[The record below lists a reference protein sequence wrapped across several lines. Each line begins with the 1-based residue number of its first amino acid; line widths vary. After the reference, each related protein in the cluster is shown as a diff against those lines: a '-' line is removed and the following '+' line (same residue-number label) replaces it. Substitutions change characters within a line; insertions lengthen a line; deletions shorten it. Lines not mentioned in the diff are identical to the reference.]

1 MRALVY
7 EGPETLRMRDVSDP
21 VPGAGEVLVRVAS
34 VGICGSDMHGYL
46 GHDARRPAPL
56 ILGHEAAGT
65 VVGGEHDGK
74 RVTLNPLVGCGTC
87 AACGRGRP
95 NLCMDRQLLSMP
107 PREGAFAELVKV
119 PVENMVVVPG
129 DVPFDRA
136 SLVEPLACGWH
147 AARIVERHDADRL
160 QEGPCVVIGGGT
172 IGLGAA
178 VVLRAFGAGRV
189 LVAEPNALRHPTI
202 EREGFETFDPGGES
216 PIADGTAPVV
226 VDAVGYAA
234 TRAHACRLA
243 APGGIIAHIGLG
255 DGEGGIDARRLTLAE
270 IAFTGTYTYTPDEF
284 RETAQAVFE
293 GKLGALEWVETRPLS
308 EGGRSFDDIRAG
320 RVAAPKIILK
330 P

>member
-7 EGPETLRMRDVSDP
+7 EGPETLRVRDVPDP
-21 VPGAGEVLVRVAS
+21 VAGNGEAVVRVDS

-65 VVGGEHDGK
+65 VLGGRHDGK

-87 AACGRGRP
+87 AACAKGRP
-95 NLCMDRQLLSMP
+95 NLCRDRQILSMP

-119 PVENMVVVPG
+119 PEENMVVVPD
-129 DVPFDRA
+129 DVSFERA
-136 SLVEPLACGWH
+136 SLAEPLACGWH
-147 AARIVERHDADRL
+147 AARIAERHDAGALR
-160 QEGPCVVIGGGT
+160 EGPCVVIGGGT

-178 VVLRAFGAGRV
+178 LVLRAFGAARV
-189 LVAEPNALRHPTI
+189 VIAEPNALRHPTL
-202 EREGFETFDPGGES
+202 ERAGFEAFDAAKAGPV
-216 PIADGTAPVV
+216 ADGVAPVV
-226 VDAVGYAA
+226 IDAVGHAA

-255 DGEGGIDARRLTLAE
+255 EGEGGIDARRLTLAE
-270 IAFTGTYTYTPDEF
+270 IAFVGTYTYTPDEF
-284 RETAQAVFE
+284 RETAQALFD
-293 GKLGALEWVETRPLS
+293 GRLGALDWTETRPLS
-308 EGGRSFDDIRAG
+308 EGGKAFDDIRAG
-320 RVAAPKIILK
+320 RVAAPKIVLK